1 MILIIETMIIAPP
14 TTRRD
19 VKKVTLHLSLERFGW
34 ASKELNNYLVIHR
47 VLSKIFGTLWN
58 GKAYFMSATHFMR
71 VLLTTRTSVMQAP
84 PCSSWDTG
92 RVVPL
97 VVMFIGNGMV
107 WKVFIYL
114 ATYKQMNSNFINIGM
129 TNTWY
134 IFLT

>member
-47 VLSKIFGTLWN
+47 VLRKIFGTLWN
-58 GKAYFMSATHFMR
+58 GKAYFMSATHFMI

-97 VVMFIGNGMV
+97 VVV
-107 WKVFIYL
+107 CL
-114 ATYKQMNSNFINIGM
+114 
-129 TNTWY
+129 
-134 IFLT
+134 